1 MVFQLKMIWVICFK
15 LLKDNFL
22 KKYMYYNINYYKL
35 YDLIKDIIYII
46 QLRKKKLNFLI
57 SNNINIR
64 IKSFSNIS

>member
-1 MVFQLKMIWVICFK
+1 MIWVICFK

>member
-1 MVFQLKMIWVICFK
+1 
-15 LLKDNFL
+15 
-22 KKYMYYNINYYKL
+22 MYYNINYYKL

-46 QLRKKKLNFLI
+46 QLRKRELNFFI